1 MSHYAIG
8 DVQGCFNTLEKLL
21 KKINFNP
28 KADQLWLCGDLV
40 NRGQASLETLRF
52 VKSLHE
58 NKNKISPIVTLG
70 NHDLHLLAIH
80 FGAVKSKV
88 SDSLKHILNAPDRDE
103 LLSWLLQQPLFYQD
117 TDLGYCM
124 THAGIPPQWSIKKTK
139 KYAHEV
145 EIQLRGKHAK
155 DFFYNMYGNE
165 PSTWENSLEGWDR
178 LRLITNYLTRMRF
191 CSPTGKLEFAS
202 KGYPK
207 GCPKDFIPWFESP
220 ERDKDQLHVLF
231 GHWAALQGVCP
242 HPNIFALD
250 TGCVWGNQLSA
261 LRLEDQ
267 KWFRCKNHEI
277 D

>member
-1 MSHYAIG
+1 MSNYAIG

-58 NKNKISPIVTLG
+58 SKNKISPIVTLG

-80 FGAVKSKV
+80 FGAVKSKE

-124 THAGIPPQWSIKKTK
+124 THAGIPPHWSIKQTK

-191 CSPTGKLEFAS
+191 CSLTGKLDFAS
-202 KGYPK
+202 K